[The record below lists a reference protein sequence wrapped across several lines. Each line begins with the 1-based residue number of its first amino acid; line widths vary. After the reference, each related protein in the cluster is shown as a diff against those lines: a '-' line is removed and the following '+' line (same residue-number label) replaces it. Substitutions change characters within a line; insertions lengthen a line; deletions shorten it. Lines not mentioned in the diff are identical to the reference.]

1 MEVKI
6 MCKTCGTEWEK
17 NGYCV
22 ECGNEICINC
32 ASQNNPKVH
41 AKCLRGKPI
50 PISYPCAPPYPSPE
64 SESEPKA
71 MPWVGVDNDRKF

>member
-32 ASQNNPKVH
+32 G
-41 AKCLRGKPI
+41 AKDYTAGSCEELTKP
-50 PISYPCAPPYPSPE
+50 C
-64 SESEPKA
+64 PKA
-71 MPWVGVDNDRKF
+71 QEKE